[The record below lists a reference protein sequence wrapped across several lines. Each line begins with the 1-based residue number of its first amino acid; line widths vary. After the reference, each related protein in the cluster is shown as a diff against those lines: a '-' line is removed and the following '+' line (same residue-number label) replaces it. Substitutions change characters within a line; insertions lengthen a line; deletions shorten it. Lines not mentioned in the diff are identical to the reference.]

1 MVLSSVVCLIFVV
14 VVDFVLPLYDPIG
27 VNTSTC
33 LSVVSVTILAKLDKR
48 CGHEDKWQ
56 DLLVSGT
63 SSVLLVNAQV
73 HSQGMFSGSDKEW
86 QHQYIFHANHYI
98 YVRCHLPTTQT
109 LLLFLPLLVTCHD
122 RKRILYVSQ
131 WCCLL

>member
-1 MVLSSVVCLIFVV
+1 MVLSSVVWVIFVV

-33 LSVVSVTILAKLDKR
+33 LSVVSVTILAKFDKR
-48 CGHEDKWQ
+48 CDHEDKWK

-73 HSQGMFSGSDKEW
+73 QRQSICSGSNRTW
-86 QHQYIFHANHYI
+86 NHQHIFHANHCI
-98 YVRCHLPTTQT
+98 YLLCHLHTTQP
-109 LLLFLPLLVTCHD
+109 LLLF
-122 RKRILYVSQ
+122 
-131 WCCLL
+131 